1 MRLRLDLGINY
12 QKEKEKLRRIEKNNF
27 KFIKD
32 LEQRVP
38 KLRNR
43 GAKYGRYPSDLK
55 RYF

>member
-1 MRLRLDLGINY
+1 
-12 QKEKEKLRRIEKNNF
+12 
-27 KFIKD
+27 

-55 RYF
+55 RYFWI